1 MMAANEASADGL
13 NWTFSPMVDIARDPR
28 WGRVAEG
35 SGEDPFLGSQIAA
48 AMVKGYQGNSLAANN
63 TLMACVK
70 HFALYGAPE
79 GGRDYNSVD
88 MSRNRMYNEYL
99 PPYKAA
105 VDAGV
110 ASVMSSFNDI
120 DGVPA
125 TGNRWLLTDL
135 LRKQWKFTGF
145 VVSDYT
151 SLSEMINHGMGN
163 LQDVSALALNAGLDM
178 DMVAE
183 GLLNTLSQSLKEK
196 KVTQTQIDIACRNIL
211 IAKYKLGLF
220 EQPYKTMDA
229 DRAKATILSAE
240 NRAFAREVA
249 AQSFVLLKNQQQALP
264 LAPKGTIALIGP
276 LANDKSNMLGTWAVS
291 GDPQLSVPVF
301 AGMKQVGG
309 SGVNI
314 VYAKG
319 ANITDDPALA
329 ARANVFGMRAEIDA
343 RTPEAMLEEAI
354 QIAKSADKIVVVVG
368 EASEMSGEAASR
380 ADITLPASQQKLL
393 KALYATGKPVVV
405 VNMSGRPLVLTG
417 LTEGAAAILQ
427 VWHAGI
433 EAGNAI
439 ADVLFG
445 KVNPSGKL
453 TMSFP
458 AAVGQIPVYYSQ
470 KNTGR
475 PQSSDNKFSSKYLDI
490 PNEPLFPFGFGL
502 NYSSIE
508 YGKPV
513 LSGTTLNN
521 KGSLTVKV
529 RVTNTGKYDAR
540 EVVQFY
546 VQDKVR
552 SITPPRKELKAFQKV
567 SLKAGES
574 KEVEFTITESM
585 LAFWNAD
592 MKYGSE
598 PGEFAVMVGGNSR
611 DVQATGFTL
620 KK

>member
-1 MMAANEASADGL
+1 
-13 NWTFSPMVDIARDPR
+13 
-28 WGRVAEG
+28 
-35 SGEDPFLGSQIAA
+35 
-48 AMVKGYQGNSLAANN
+48 
-63 TLMACVK
+63 MACVK

-99 PPYKAA
+99 APYKAA

-135 LRKQWKFTGF
+135 LRKQWKFNGF

-151 SLSEMINHGMGN
+151 SLSEMINHGSGN
-163 LQDVSALALNAGLDM
+163 LQEVSAQALNAGLDM

-196 KVTQTQIDIACRNIL
+196 KVTQAQIDAACRNIL
-211 IAKYKLGLF
+211 VAKYKLGLF
-220 EQPYKTMDA
+220 DQPYKTMDA
-229 DRAKATILSAE
+229 ARAKATILSAE

-249 AQSFVLLKNQQQALP
+249 TQSFVLLKNNQQALP
-264 LAPKGTIALIGP
+264 LAAKGSIALIGP

-291 GDPQLSVPVF
+291 GDPQLSIPVLE
-301 AGMKQVGG
+301 GMKQVAGT
-309 SGVNI
+309 GVTI
-314 VYAKG
+314 QYAKG

-343 RTPEAMLEEAI
+343 RTPEVMLEEAL
-354 QIAKSADKIVVVVG
+354 QLARSSDKVVVVVG

-380 ADITLPASQQKLL
+380 ADITLPPSQQKLL
-393 KALYATGKPVVV
+393 KALYATGKPVIV

-417 LTEGAAAILQ
+417 LTEGAVAILQ

-458 AAVGQIPVYYSQ
+458 VAVGQIPVYYSQ

-475 PQSSDNKFSSKYLDI
+475 PQSPENKFSSKYLDI
-490 PNEPLFPFGFGL
+490 PNEPLFPFGYGL
-502 NYSSIE
+502 TYSTIE

-513 LSGTTLNN
+513 LSGATLTN
-521 KGSLTVKV
+521 KGSITVKV
-529 RVTNTGKYDAR
+529 RVTNAGKYDAR
-540 EVVQFY
+540 EVVQCY

-552 SITPPRKELKAFQKV
+552 SITPPGKELKAFQKV
-567 SLKAGES
+567 ALKAGES
-574 KEVEFTITESM
+574 KEVVFTITESM

-611 DVQATGFTL
+611 DVQATEFTL

>member
-1 MMAANEASADGL
+1 
-13 NWTFSPMVDIARDPR
+13 
-28 WGRVAEG
+28 
-35 SGEDPFLGSQIAA
+35 
-48 AMVKGYQGNSLAANN
+48 
-63 TLMACVK
+63 
-70 HFALYGAPE
+70 
-79 GGRDYNSVD
+79 
-88 MSRNRMYNEYL
+88 
-99 PPYKAA
+99 
-105 VDAGV
+105 
-110 ASVMSSFNDI
+110 
-120 DGVPA
+120 
-125 TGNRWLLTDL
+125 
-135 LRKQWKFTGF
+135 
-145 VVSDYT
+145 
-151 SLSEMINHGMGN
+151 
-163 LQDVSALALNAGLDM
+163 
-178 DMVAE
+178 
-183 GLLNTLSQSLKEK
+183 
-196 KVTQTQIDIACRNIL
+196 
-211 IAKYKLGLF
+211 
-220 EQPYKTMDA
+220 
-229 DRAKATILSAE
+229 
-240 NRAFAREVA
+240 
-249 AQSFVLLKNQQQALP
+249 
-264 LAPKGTIALIGP
+264 
-276 LANDKSNMLGTWAVS
+276 
-291 GDPQLSVPVF
+291 
-301 AGMKQVGG
+301 
-309 SGVNI
+309 
-314 VYAKG
+314 
-319 ANITDDPALA
+319 
-329 ARANVFGMRAEIDA
+329 
-343 RTPEAMLEEAI
+343 LEEAI

-393 KALYATGKPVVV
+393 KAMYATGKPVVV

-508 YGKPV
+508 YGKPI
-513 LSGTTLNN
+513 LSGTTLTN

-529 RVTNTGKYDAR
+529 RVTNAGKYDAR

-552 SITPPRKELKAFQKV
+552 SITPPGKELKAFQKV
-567 SLKAGES
+567 FLKAGES
-574 KEVEFTITESM
+574 KEVVFTITESM

-598 PGEFAVMVGGNSR
+598 PGEFAVMIGGNSR

>member
-1 MMAANEASADGL
+1 
-13 NWTFSPMVDIARDPR
+13 MVDVARDPR

-35 SGEDPFLGSQIAA
+35 SGEDPFLGSQIAT

-135 LRKQWKFTGF
+135 LRKQWKFNGF

-151 SLSEMINHGMGN
+151 SLSEMINHGSGN
-163 LQDVSALALNAGLDM
+163 LQEVSAQALNAGLDM

-196 KVTQTQIDIACRNIL
+196 KVTQAQIDAACRNIL
-211 IAKYKLGLF
+211 VAKYKLGLF
-220 EQPYKTMDA
+220 DQPYKTMDA
-229 DRAKATILSAE
+229 ARAKATILSAE

-249 AQSFVLLKNQQQALP
+249 TQSFVLLKNEQQALP
-264 LAPKGTIALIGP
+264 LANKGKIALIGP

-291 GDPQLSVPVF
+291 GDPQLSIPVL
-301 AGMKQVGG
+301 AGMKQVAGT
-309 SGVNI
+309 GVTI
-314 VYAKG
+314 QYAKG
-319 ANITDDPALA
+319 ANITDDSALA

-343 RTPEAMLEEAI
+343 RTPEVMLEEAL
-354 QIAKSADKIVVVVG
+354 QIAKAADKVVVVVG

-427 VWHAGI
+427 VWHPGI
-433 EAGNAI
+433 EAGYAI

-458 AAVGQIPVYYSQ
+458 VAVGQIPVYYSQ

-475 PQSSDNKFSSKYLDI
+475 PQSPDNKFSSKYLDI

-502 NYSSIE
+502 TYSTIE

-513 LSGTTLNN
+513 LSGTTLTN

-529 RVTNTGKYDAR
+529 RVTNAGKYDAR

-552 SITPPRKELKAFQKV
+552 SITPPGKELKAFQKV

-574 KEVEFTITESM
+574 KEVVFTITESM

-611 DVQATGFTL
+611 DVQATEFTL

>member
-1 MMAANEASADGL
+1 
-13 NWTFSPMVDIARDPR
+13 
-28 WGRVAEG
+28 
-35 SGEDPFLGSQIAA
+35 
-48 AMVKGYQGNSLAANN
+48 MVKGYQGNSLAANN

-70 HFALYGAPE
+70 HFALYGAAE

-135 LRKQWKFTGF
+135 LRKQWKFSGF

-163 LQDVSALALNAGLDM
+163 LQEVSAQALNAGLDM

-196 KVTQTQIDIACRNIL
+196 KVTLAQIDAACRNIL
-211 IAKYKLGLF
+211 VAKYKLGLF
-220 EQPYKTMDA
+220 DQPYKTMDA
-229 DRAKATILSAE
+229 ARAKATILSAE

-249 AQSFVLLKNQQQALP
+249 TQSFVLLKNNQQALP
-264 LAPKGTIALIGP
+264 LAAKGSIALIGP

-291 GDPQLSVPVF
+291 GDPQLSIPILE
-301 AGMKQVGG
+301 GMKQVAGT
-309 SGVNI
+309 GVTI
-314 VYAKG
+314 QYAKG

-343 RTPEAMLEEAI
+343 RTPEVMLEEAL
-354 QIAKSADKIVVVVG
+354 QLAKSSDKVVVVVG

-380 ADITLPASQQKLL
+380 ADITLPPSQQKLL
-393 KALYATGKPVVV
+393 KALYATGKPVIV

-417 LTEGAAAILQ
+417 LTEGAVAILQ

-458 AAVGQIPVYYSQ
+458 VAVGQIPVYYSQ

-475 PQSSDNKFSSKYLDI
+475 PQSPDNKFSSKYLDI

-502 NYSSIE
+502 NYSTIE
-508 YGKPV
+508 YGKPE
-513 LSGTTLNN
+513 LSGTTLTN
-521 KGSLTVKV
+521 KGSLTVKI
-529 RVTNTGKYDAR
+529 RVTNTGKFDAR
-540 EVVQFY
+540 EVVQCY

-552 SITPPRKELKAFQKV
+552 SITPPGKELKAFQKV

-574 KEVEFTITESM
+574 KEVVFTITESM

-598 PGEFAVMVGGNSR
+598 PGEFSVMVGGNSR
-611 DVQATGFTL
+611 DVQATEFTL